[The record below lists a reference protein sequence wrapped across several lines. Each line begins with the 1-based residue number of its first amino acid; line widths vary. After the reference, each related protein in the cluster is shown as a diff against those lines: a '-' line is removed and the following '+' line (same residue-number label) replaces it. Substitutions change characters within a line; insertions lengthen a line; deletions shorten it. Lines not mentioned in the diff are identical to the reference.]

1 MKRLLGWEGLGA
13 LLATVPPSARQLAS
27 RRYWLVAVVPLAWP
41 LLLYALL
48 FVGDGGG
55 GYTQRAVQ
63 GLLIGLPLAALGIF
77 LGVRVIAAEIDQRT
91 LEIAY
96 TVPGGASRIWTAK
109 LIAAGLLMLAAELT
123 LAGAVFLL
131 LTSFSFE
138 SLAASLEVGLFFL
151 VLATG
156 SGALFRGTIS
166 GALAATVVL
175 GVALV
180 FAGSPYSPFWSP
192 TLVPELDPAQ
202 LQALWLR
209 NRLGYLLLGAAVLA
223 LAYSRAER
231 RERMLGGA

>member
-1 MKRLLGWEGLGA
+1 MIRGRRLAALGA
-13 LLATVPPSARQLAS
+13 LLATLPPSARQMAS

-55 GYTQRAVQ
+55 GYTARSVQ

-96 TVPGGASRIWTAK
+96 TVPGGAGRIWTAK
-109 LIAAGLLMLAAELT
+109 LIAAALLMVAAELA
-123 LAGAVFLL
+123 LAVAVFLL
-131 LTSFSFE
+131 LTDFSFE
-138 SLAASLEVGLFFL
+138 PLVGSLEVGLFFL
-151 VLATG
+151 VVATG
-156 SGALFRGTIS
+156 TGALFRGSIS
-166 GALAATVVL
+166 GALAAAVVL
-175 GVALV
+175 AVALV
-180 FAGSPYSPFWSP
+180 FAGSAYSPFWSP
-192 TLVPELDPAQ
+192 LMSSGQDPGE

-209 NRLGYLLLGAAVLA
+209 NRLGYLLLGAALVT

-231 RERMLGGA
+231 RERMLGGG